1 LAIVFDGLSHKK
13 LSPVDPT
20 GKFPRAFPFIGYLL
34 DFVIEIRSFD
44 ILDDFLEILPIL

>member
-1 LAIVFDGLSHKK
+1 MFDNFSHRKP
-13 LSPVDPT
+13 SPVDPT

-34 DFVIEIRSFD
+34 NFVIEIRSFD